1 MGISAMTNDATL
13 KRSTLLIATLSA
25 FLTPFTVSSVNIALP
40 AIGRE
45 FHMSAVL
52 MSWVPTAYLLSAA
65 VFLVPFGRLADI
77 HGRKRVFSWGIGIFT
92 ASSLLLAVSPSAP
105 ALIAFRVLQG
115 FGSAMIFGTGM
126 AILTSVFPAAER
138 GRVLG
143 MNVAAV
149 YLGLSLGPTF
159 GGFLTHQFGWRS
171 IFLMNVP
178 LGLLVIFF
186 LATKLKAEWAE
197 ARGERFDL
205 AGSLLYSASLV
216 SLMYG
221 LSLLPRRMGIVLTAA
236 GVAGAVMFVLW
247 ERSAESPLLDMDLF
261 FHNATFAFSN
271 LAALINYSATNAVG
285 FLMSLYLQY
294 LKGFTPQGAGMVLVS
309 QPLVMAVFSPLAGR
323 LSDRIEPRVVASI
336 GMAITASGLFLL
348 TFVDESSSVGFDLFG
363 LVLLGFGFALFSSPN
378 TNAVMSSIEK
388 KFYGVGSATLGTM
401 RLTGQMLSMGITMVI
416 FALSIG
422 SARITP
428 EYYPLFLKSMKTGFV
443 IFSTLCFAGIFASL
457 ARGKVR

>member
-1 MGISAMTNDATL
+1 MTVLLISPCPDSLFPKLSQREAMTNDATL

-77 HGRKRVFSWGIGIFT
+77 HGRKRVFSWGIGVFT
-92 ASSLLLAVSPSAP
+92 ASSLLLAVSPSAQ

-186 LATKLKAEWAE
+186 LATKLKSEWAE
-197 ARGERFDL
+197 ARGEKFDL
-205 AGSLLYSASLV
+205 AGSLLYGASLAAV
-216 SLMYG
+216 MYG

-236 GVAGAVMFVLW
+236 GAAGTALFILW
-247 ERSAESPLLDMDLF
+247 EL
-261 FHNATFAFSN
+261 
-271 LAALINYSATNAVG
+271 
-285 FLMSLYLQY
+285 
-294 LKGFTPQGAGMVLVS
+294 
-309 QPLVMAVFSPLAGR
+309 
-323 LSDRIEPRVVASI
+323 
-336 GMAITASGLFLL
+336 
-348 TFVDESSSVGFDLFG
+348 
-363 LVLLGFGFALFSSPN
+363 
-378 TNAVMSSIEK
+378 
-388 KFYGVGSATLGTM
+388 
-401 RLTGQMLSMGITMVI
+401 
-416 FALSIG
+416 
-422 SARITP
+422 
-428 EYYPLFLKSMKTGFV
+428 
-443 IFSTLCFAGIFASL
+443 
-457 ARGKVR
+457 